1 MKYVDMVLHES
12 PANAGFERLAKVC
25 EGCGKEFFCR
35 QDRVRRLDRGVPGHL
50 DVCYVHSR
58 NAALEELTCVGN
70 GGLTSSHFVQCGVIF
85 VLVMVSFHHYHF
97 GHQQEE
103 SCMRLTVILNLVRC

>member
-1 MKYVDMVLHES
+1 MRQG
-12 PANAGFERLAKVC
+12 N
-25 EGCGKEFFCR
+25 FCR

-50 DVCYVHSR
+50 EVCYVHSR

-70 GGLTSSHFVQCGVIF
+70 GGLTFSHFVQCGVIF

-97 GHQQEE
+97 GHQQQEG
-103 SCMRLTVILNLVRC
+103 CLRLTVILNLANC